1 MITSLIKRCMGKLI
15 LNRLIGN
22 NCSGFP
28 NGLLESYF
36 FKLTLKSD
44 CLERYF

>member
-22 NCSGFP
+22 NCPEFP
-28 NGLLESYF
+28 NGLLDSYF
-36 FKLTLKSD
+36 FKRTLKSD
-44 CLERYF
+44 CLEHYF